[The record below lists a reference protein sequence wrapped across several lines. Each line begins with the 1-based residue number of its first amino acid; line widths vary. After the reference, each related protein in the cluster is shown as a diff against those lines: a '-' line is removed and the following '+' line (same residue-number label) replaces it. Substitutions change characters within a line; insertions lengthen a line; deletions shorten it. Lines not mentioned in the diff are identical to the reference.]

1 MTRSTRGW
9 LNAPMNLDSDI
20 RAAFREIILPEI
32 RTLHADLQELRAEL
46 TRLRAST
53 GPLRNVLLAG
63 LQRLDARLE
72 AMERGVRRPS
82 PCVRSSRRCRPSR
95 RRS

>member
-1 MTRSTRGW
+1 MSF
-9 LNAPMNLDSDI
+9 DSEI

-46 TRLRAST
+46 ALLRAAT
-53 GPLRNVLLAG
+53 GPIRNVLLAG

-82 PCVRSSRRCRPSR
+82 PCVRSSRRCRPAR

>member
-1 MTRSTRGW
+1 MSF
-9 LNAPMNLDSDI
+9 DSEI

-32 RTLHADLQELRAEL
+32 RTLHADVQELRAEL
-46 TRLRAST
+46 TLLRAAT

-72 AMERGVRRPS
+72 AVERGVRRPS
-82 PCVRSSRRCRPSR
+82 PCVRSSPRCRAAR
-95 RRS
+95 RRR